1 MPWNRL
7 GAGRVQIEFGRHEDD
22 AAVPEDDALRGADD
36 LDDADDFEDAHEDQT
51 TTARG
56 GRQ

>member
-1 MPWNRL
+1 VAWREL
-7 GAGRVQIEFGRHEDD
+7 GAGRVQVEFGRHEGASENADEED
-22 AAVPEDDALRGADD
+22 PGEDDGAGT
-36 LDDADDFEDAHEDQT
+36 EDQT